1 MEENSR
7 KTSETHL
14 HGSRLLREESCD
26 DIISLT
32 ILPFTKVGMSD
43 IACLVYHIECWPV
56 LVLIGR
62 PRSESIIESN
72 RIGYAIFRDFGSDIG
87 YFLFIGELWSM
98 DSDDDESSLSILLI
112 ECLEMR
118 YSSLTVDTAKCP
130 EIYYYD
136 LASQTRECERC

>member
-1 MEENSR
+1 
-7 KTSETHL
+7 
-14 HGSRLLREESCD
+14 
-26 DIISLT
+26 
-32 ILPFTKVGMSD
+32 MSD

-72 RIGYAIFRDFGSDIG
+72 RIGDTIFRDFRSDIG

-98 DSDDDESSLSILLI
+98 DSDDDESSIRVLLI
-112 ECLEMR
+112 EILKMW

-130 EIYYYD
+130 KIYYHD